1 MNFTKEKID
10 ELNAVVKVKLGPEDY
25 VDRVEKILK
34 DYQKKANIPGFR
46 PGKVP
51 SGMIK
56 KMYGKSILVEEINKL
71 LNDSLNGYITENKLE
86 VLGNPLPKRDEA
98 QTLSGYPNRWFE
110 LHRALATGFLIL
122 LIYFQ

>member
-25 VDRVEKILK
+25 ADRVEKILK
-34 DYQKKANIPGFR
+34 DYQRKASVPGFR

-56 KMYGKSILVEEINKL
+56 KMYGKSILVDEINKI

-86 VLGNPLPKRDEA
+86 VLGNPLPKRDDA
-98 QTLSGYPNRWFE
+98 QIIDWDNQKEFE
-110 LHRALATGFLIL
+110 FSF
-122 LIYFQ
+122 Y